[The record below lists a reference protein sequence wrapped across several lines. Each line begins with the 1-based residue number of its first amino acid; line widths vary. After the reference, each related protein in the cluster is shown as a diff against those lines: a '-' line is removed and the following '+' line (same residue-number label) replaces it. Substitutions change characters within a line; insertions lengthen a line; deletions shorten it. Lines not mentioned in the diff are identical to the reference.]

1 MCEVVLGFSGM
12 LLHNNINKIDCLAK
26 DLEAFSN
33 HAKRTTINPSD
44 VRLAARKQPHIISKL
59 DEMVNGFDEEKKK
72 RRKKD

>member
-1 MCEVVLGFSGM
+1 MCELVLGFSGI
-12 LLHNNINKIDCLAK
+12 LLYKTVNKIDCLAK

-59 DEMVNGFDEEKKK
+59 EEMVNGIDEEKKK